1 MSEHQAQIRWHKDG
15 EFSHEGFN
23 RKHQIAF
30 ENNEAVTAGGANNDF
45 GTDPEQLLAGALAS
59 CHMQTFLAVA
69 AKKRLVVESYEDV
82 ATATVQTR
90 EDGKMW
96 VAKIKL
102 TPKATFAGEKIPDAE
117 TVRAMHEKA
126 HAHCFVANS
135 LSGEAL
141 VSPRF

>member
-1 MSEHQAQIRWHKDG
+1 MSEHKAHIHWQKDG

-30 ENNEAVTAGGANNDF
+30 ENQIAVIAGGANNDF

-69 AKKRLVVESYEDV
+69 AKKRLVVASYEDV
-82 ATATVQTR
+82 AIATAQAR

-96 VAKIKL
+96 VAKIEL
-102 TPKATFAGEKIPDAE
+102 NPKVSFAGEKIPDEE
-117 TVRAMHEKA
+117 TVRAMHDKA

-135 LSGEAL
+135 LSSEVL
-141 VSPRF
+141 VTPRF